1 MRMRFRPALLWALLL
16 MEACSPSLIPGTQIQ
31 DRPENRAALQVLSD
45 YKRAAEALDAEAVLE
60 LAAPDYFDSGA
71 SSRSKRSVNY
81 ATLQE
86 QIPAEFRK
94 LKALRMDITVKDARV
109 EGDKAQIDYFI
120 VLHYS
125 IALPSG
131 DKWMSESDDARL
143 SLAREDGKWKV
154 IAGL

>member
-1 MRMRFRPALLWALLL
+1 MRMSFRPALLWPLLF
-16 MEACSPSLIPGTQIQ
+16 MAACAPSLIPGTQID
-31 DRPENRAALQVLSD
+31 DRPENRATLQVLSD
-45 YKRAAEALDAEAVLE
+45 YKRAAEALDAEAVLA

-81 ATLQE
+81 AALQE
-86 QIPAEFRK
+86 QIPAEFRR
-94 LKALRMDITVKDARV
+94 LKALRMDITVKNARV
-109 EGDKAQIDYFI
+109 EGDKAQIDYFV

-143 SLAREDGKWKV
+143 SLAKEDGKWKV
-154 IAGL
+154 TAGL

>member
-1 MRMRFRPALLWALLL
+1 MRMPFRFVLLCSLLAAA
-16 MEACSPSLIPGTQIQ
+16 ACAPSLIPGTQIK
-31 DRPENRAALQVLSD
+31 DEPDNRAALQVLSD
-45 YKRAAEALDAEAVLE
+45 YKRAAEALDPDAVLA
-60 LAAPDYFDSGA
+60 LVAPDYFDSGA
-71 SSRSKRSVNY
+71 TSRSKRSVNY
-81 ATLQE
+81 AALQE
-86 QIPAEFRK
+86 QIPAEFRR

-131 DKWMSESDDARL
+131 EKWMSDSDDARL
-143 SLAREDGKWKV
+143 SLAKENGKWKV

>member
-1 MRMRFRPALLWALLL
+1 MRMPFRPALLWPLLA
-16 MEACSPSLIPGTQIQ
+16 MAACAPSLIPGTQIK
-31 DRPENRAALQVLSD
+31 DDPDNRAALQVLSD
-45 YKRAAEALDAEAVLE
+45 YKRAAEALDAEAVLA
-60 LAAPDYFDSGA
+60 LVAPDYFDSGA
-71 SSRSKRSVNY
+71 TSRSKRSVDY
-81 ATLQE
+81 AALQE
-86 QIPAEFRK
+86 QVPAEFRR
-94 LKALRMDITVKDARV
+94 LKALRMDITVKNARV

-143 SLAREDGKWKV
+143 SLAKEDGKWKV